1 MNADPPRALD
11 TIELCEA
18 TIGVGQ
24 GAQYLEASEHGPLG
38 VVLMSRGPAKV
49 DEDTIAEQLG
59 NMAVI
64 ALDHLDAGGLVRP
77 HHVAVVFRVE
87 ALGQLGRLDQVTEH
101 HGEVTPRGV
110 PGRRHLKN
118 LPRQHVYRSE
128 GYRRLEM

>member
-1 MNADPPRALD
+1 MNGDSHRELD

-38 VVLMSRGPAKV
+38 VVLMRRGPAKV
-49 DEDTIAEQLG
+49 DEESIAEQLG

-64 ALDHLDAGGLVRP
+64 ALDHLGAGGLVRP

-101 HGEVTPRGV
+101 NGEVTPLGFRR
-110 PGRRHLKN
+110 RRHLEN
-118 LPRQHVYRSE
+118 LRRQRVYRSA
-128 GYRRLEM
+128 G